1 VTGTSEAP
9 AIGGCCIH
17 ARTGM
22 SAERRLALFAYVLVL
37 PVLALILGLVAYP
50 FLFAIWVSFTDRVI
64 GGGGSFIG
72 LDNFRYLEFRDLRR
86 GDSQHR
92 ADRAGHRRT

>member
-1 VTGTSEAP
+1 
-9 AIGGCCIH
+9 
-17 ARTGM
+17 M
-22 SAERRLALFAYVLVL
+22 L

-72 LDNFRYLEFRDLRR
+72 LDNFRYLAELGDLRR
-86 GDSQHR
+86 GDPQHR
-92 ADRAGHRRT
+92 R